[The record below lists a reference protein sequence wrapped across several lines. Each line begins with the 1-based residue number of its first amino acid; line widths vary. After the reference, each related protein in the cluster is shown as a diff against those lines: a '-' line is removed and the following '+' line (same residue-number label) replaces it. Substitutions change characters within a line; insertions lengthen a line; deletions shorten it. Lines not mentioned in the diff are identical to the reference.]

1 MFINSDIHKF
11 VVDINKSVKYAISL
25 FANNGGLPL
34 IAIDNQDEFI
44 GTLSNGDIRVFL
56 SQGQNNIEA
65 PIINAINKESKY
77 CFDHFDKSIFDH
89 LLSNT
94 NIRIVPILDK
104 HKKLKAVA
112 YYDKIHFKI
121 GNKYINNEFKRN
133 FLIAEIGVNH
143 NGKIEEAIELIDNIS
158 KAGFDAVKMQ
168 FRSSDTYSNI
178 KNNYDID
185 LGTEYILS
193 ELKRVELSS
202 IQEIEI
208 INYIKSK
215 NLDFIGTPLIKNH

>member
-1 MFINSDIHKF
+1 MNSNFSQKMFINSDIHKF

-34 IAIDNQDEFI
+34 IAVDNQDEFI

-121 GNKYINNEFKRN
+121 GNKYINNEFKSTY
-133 FLIAEIGVNH
+133 LIAEIGVNH
-143 NGKIEEAIELIDNIS
+143 NGKIEEAIE
-158 KAGFDAVKMQ
+158 
-168 FRSSDTYSNI
+168 
-178 KNNYDID
+178 
-185 LGTEYILS
+185 
-193 ELKRVELSS
+193 
-202 IQEIEI
+202 
-208 INYIKSK
+208 
-215 NLDFIGTPLIKNH
+215 